1 MWTSWPSPRLQSP
14 EPANLCSPLTSR
26 ADNGRTRR
34 IGRDARAR
42 ASLSLAQL
50 VTKCRKS
57 GQCGRPSQSRSR
69 PWLTGGVV
77 PQTDRRGPP
86 EPLTD
91 HLVWRTGTADDGRLD
106 GS

>member
-1 MWTSWPSPRLQSP
+1 MRMTSS
-14 EPANLCSPLTSR
+14 
-26 ADNGRTRR
+26 
-34 IGRDARAR
+34 
-42 ASLSLAQL
+42 
-50 VTKCRKS
+50 
-57 GQCGRPSQSRSR
+57 SRSR

-91 HLVWRTGTADDGRLD
+91 HLVCRTGTGGTMAVLD